1 MDWNLHKC
9 KKISQVLHLYN
20 KEVVALE
27 LNLTQLNNKIHKMQL
42 NNLKELHQVSKEEM
56 KLINLQIS
64 SLAHFQHKD

>member
-1 MDWNLHKC
+1 
-9 KKISQVLHLYN
+9 
-20 KEVVALE
+20 
-27 LNLTQLNNKIHKMQL
+27 MQL